1 MQFRKASWTIPVGLL
16 FLSVLPVVGGMTR
29 LMDISGGEVTEQNER
44 FLSSPLP
51 IVFHVLSGA
60 PYLLLGAFQFSAMFR
75 ARRPGW
81 HRAAGRFLIP
91 AGLISALSAMWMA
104 LFYEP
109 IVGEGV
115 WMTALRLIVG
125 TCVVAFLLVGFISIR
140 NRDIPS
146 HRAWMIRAYALAIGA
161 GTQALTLAPIIIVPQ
176 WYGEL
181 GFTVGLAAGWII
193 NALVAEWII
202 RRRGSAERA
211 GQPSIA
217 REPTD
222 SAHPSRAGKSPL
234 ALSGRE

>member
-1 MQFRKASWTIPVGLL
+1 MQFRRASWTIPVGLL
-16 FLSVLPVVGGMTR
+16 FLSVLPVVGGITR
-29 LMDISGGEVTEQNER
+29 LMDISGGELTEQNAR
-44 FLSSPLP
+44 FLSSPWP

-60 PYLLLGAFQFSAMFR
+60 PYLLLGAFQFSSTLR

-104 LFYEP
+104 LFYAP

-125 TCVVAFLLVGFISIR
+125 TCVVAFLLVGFTSIR
-140 NRDIPS
+140 NRNIPS

-181 GFTVGLAAGWII
+181 GFTLGLAAGWII
-193 NALVAEWII
+193 NMLVAEWII
-202 RRRGSAERA
+202 RRQDSAERA
-211 GQPSIA
+211 GQPSIRA
-217 REPTD
+217 YKLESPPRSRRD
-222 SAHPSRAGKSPL
+222 SRNSPL
-234 ALSGRE
+234 